1 MKFTDPAVLSALKAA
16 KAAGRTDWHHEP
28 RGRGAGALSLK
39 AGANG
44 RGHWYFRYSN
54 DRKHQYVPIGAYGKE
69 AGEVSLRA
77 ARDECNR
84 LDTLRATVPGGD
96 LRGHLAI
103 KEAADERAHRA
114 EVKAVEEAPRHTLA
128 ALMEAYAD
136 ALEAQGKRDSAQDVR
151 GMVRLHLVGQFPDYA
166 KAPAA
171 EFTRKRATEVLRK
184 LVEAGKGRTAGKLRA
199 YMRAAFAL
207 ALRAES
213 DATAPAA
220 MIGFGLDS
228 NPVADTVAL
237 TQFNRVKERALSEPE
252 LRALWKRLE
261 ATDTPSSLAIRIA
274 LLLGGQ
280 RFTQL
285 LRAKVADF
293 DQAAGTLTL
302 YDPKGRRKV
311 PRAHVLPVGKVAADT
326 IRKQIASASIL
337 ETGLIFPARGGVSM
351 TVRTVSKFLQDVR
364 AAMIDKKEA
373 QDFDLADLRR
383 TCETQL
389 AKLGISKDLRAQVQ
403 SHGLGGVQARHYDR
417 YDYIDEKRAALA
429 AWAAW
434 LTGTDARNVV
444 PIEQRGKARAKAA
457 AEA

>member
-1 MKFTDPAVLSALKAA
+1 MKFTDPAVMAALKAA
-16 KAAGRTDWHHEP
+16 KASNRTEWHHEP

-39 AGANG
+39 ASAQG
-44 RGHWYFRYSN
+44 RGHWYFRYSL

-69 AGEVSLRA
+69 APEIPLRA

-84 LDTLRATVPGGD
+84 LDALRATVPGGD
-96 LRGHLAI
+96 LRGHLMV
-103 KEAADERAHRA
+103 KEATEEREHRA
-114 EVKAVEEAPRHTLA
+114 EVQAVVEAPRHTLQ
-128 ALMEAYAD
+128 ALMDAYAV
-136 ALEAQGKRDSAQDVR
+136 ALESQGKKDSAQDVR
-151 GMVRLHLVGQFPDYA
+151 GMVRLHLTEQFQDYA

-171 EFTRKRATEVLRK
+171 EFTRKQATEVLRK

-199 YMRAAFAL
+199 YLRAAFAL

-213 DATAPAA
+213 DASASSA
-220 MIGFGLDS
+220 MIGFDMET
-228 NPVADTVAL
+228 NPVAGTVAL
-237 TQFNRVKERALSEPE
+237 TQFNRVKERALSDGE

-293 DQAAGTLTL
+293 DQEAGTLTL

-311 PRAHVLPVGKVAADT
+311 PRAHVLPVGKAAAET
-326 IRKQIASASIL
+326 IHKQIASASIL
-337 ETGLIFPARGGVSM
+337 ETGLMFPARGGVPM

-364 AAMIDKKEA
+364 AAMLDKKEA

-417 YDYIDEKRAALA
+417 YDYMDEKSAALT
-429 AWAAW
+429 AWASW

-444 PIEQRGKARAKAA
+444 PIGQKRKARAKAA
-457 AEA
+457 A